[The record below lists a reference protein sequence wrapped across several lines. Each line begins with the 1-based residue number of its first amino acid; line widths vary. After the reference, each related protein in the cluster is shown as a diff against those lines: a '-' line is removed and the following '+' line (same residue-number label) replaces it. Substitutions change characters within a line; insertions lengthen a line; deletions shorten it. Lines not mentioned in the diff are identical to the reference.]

1 MKRLTAILA
10 ITGAT
15 VLAISAVPLPA
26 SAWEYYSPSSSQY
39 QIQRSNGW
47 SSGSYFG
54 W

>member
-1 MKRLTAILA
+1 MKKLTAVVALTGAAILA
-10 ITGAT
+10 IT
-15 VLAISAVPLPA
+15 AVPQKA
-26 SAWEYYSPSSSQY
+26 AAWTYYSPSSSQY